1 MSYTFLKRNVFNL
14 DLKRLTSEQ
23 ARISKRSLFHSR
35 GGLIIIWV
43 VHKIGQPHS
52 GSPICLITSMILHWI
67 GQYEILL
74 PTQNLWQFKLF
85 SNLKHN
91 YFKAW
96 SIHVMS
102 YYNVLLMLKSGL
114 LICTNRVTH
123 ITDLKW
129 NVWLQYKGVGMGIL
143 QNPQFLCC

>member
-35 GGLIIIWV
+35 GALIIIWV

-74 PTQNLWQFKLF
+74 PTKNLWQFKLF